1 MANSKMQEVYMK
13 RRFLYLIIPIITL
26 VLESLPYGAV
36 CIFATSPTER
46 VRETFSYFHLTP
58 FGYANFTPFFTAI
71 ITCIVFVLLIAY
83 CIKGN
88 PNAAIKAKNILYV
101 AVVMS
106 LGALIFGIEYYP
118 IVAGLITLTLVA
130 ELLFLQFTIKK

>member
-1 MANSKMQEVYMK
+1 MK
-13 RRFLYLIIPIITL
+13 KRFLYLIIPIITL

-46 VRETFSYFHLTP
+46 IRETFSYFDLTP
-58 FGYANFTPFFTAI
+58 FGYANFTPLFTAI
-71 ITCIVFVLLIAY
+71 ITCIVFALLIAY

-106 LGALIFGIEYYP
+106 LGALVFGIDYYS
-118 IVAGLITLTLVA
+118 IVAGLITLSLVV
-130 ELLFLQFTIKK
+130 ELLLLQFTIKKSSE

>member
-1 MANSKMQEVYMK
+1 M
-13 RRFLYLIIPIITL
+13 
-26 VLESLPYGAV
+26 V

-46 VRETFSYFHLTP
+46 IRETFSYFDLTP

-71 ITCIVFVLLIAY
+71 ITCMVFVLLIAY

-88 PNAAIKAKNILYV
+88 PNAAIKARNILYV

-130 ELLFLQFTIKK
+130 ELLLLQFTIKSR

>member
-1 MANSKMQEVYMK
+1 MK
-13 RRFLYLIIPIITL
+13 KSFLYLIIPIITL
-26 VLESLPYGAV
+26 ILESLPYGVV

-46 VRETFSYFHLTP
+46 IRETFSYFDLTP

-71 ITCIVFVLLIAY
+71 ITCMVFVLLIAY

-88 PNAAIKAKNILYV
+88 PNAAIKARNILYV

-130 ELLFLQFTIKK
+130 ELLLLQFTIKSR

>member
-1 MANSKMQEVYMK
+1 MK
-13 RRFLYLIIPIITL
+13 KRFLYLIIPIITL

-46 VRETFSYFHLTP
+46 IRETFSYFDLTP
-58 FGYANFTPFFTAI
+58 FGYANFTPLFTAI
-71 ITCIVFVLLIAY
+71 VTCIVFALLIAY

-106 LGALIFGIEYYP
+106 LGALVFGIDYYS
-118 IVAGLITLTLVA
+118 IVAGLITLSLVV
-130 ELLFLQFTIKK
+130 ELLLLQFTIKKSAE